1 MRLKQINIINGVRIT
16 YEFSTTDVEKLY
28 LPTLEKQE
36 VFLNALSF
44 LNTLSSFTQA
54 INESSIPPEYKKIDQ
69 WASYTHSDQD
79 THHILDIHDKEIEQI
94 QNLNSKNYNQATQ
107 IGISIMAL
115 LYILKEKSIYMP
127 ISSYQSEYAFPIGGC
142 TTGVGPTGV

>member
-16 YEFSTTDVEKLY
+16 YEFSVTDVEKLY
-28 LPTLEKQE
+28 QPTLEKQN
-36 VFLNALSF
+36 VF

-54 INESSIPPEYKKIDQ
+54 INESSIPPEYEKIDQ

-79 THHILDIHDKEIEQI
+79 THYILDIHDKEIEQI

-127 ISSYQSEYAFPIGGC
+127 ISSYQSEYAFP
-142 TTGVGPTGV
+142 PA

>member
-1 MRLKQINIINGVRIT
+1 MHCL
-16 YEFSTTDVEKLY
+16 
-28 LPTLEKQE
+28 
-36 VFLNALSF
+36 F

-54 INESSIPPEYKKIDQ
+54 INESSIPPEYEKIDK

-79 THHILDIHDKEIEQI
+79 THYILDIHDKEIEQI